1 MHGELHGLTQIS
13 AGVVLR
19 LNGATAIQ
27 TSARRCRAATV
38 LMHVSCP
45 QPCNVVRG
53 GSKPAWAVVS
63 AQIFTVDTVFHL
75 LA

>member
-1 MHGELHGLTQIS
+1 MHGELHGLTQFS

-19 LNGATAIQ
+19 LDGATAIQ
-27 TSARRCRAATV
+27 TRRCRAATV

-45 QPCNVVRG
+45 QPCKVVRG

-63 AQIFTVDTVFHL
+63 AQSFTVDTVFHL